1 MSAGSPLIV
10 TPTGQ
15 MPPLLTDADF
25 AAAAR
30 QLVCDVAAIHA
41 VSDVE
46 SAGGGFLEDGRPKI
60 LYESH
65 QFHHLTQ
72 GKWDASHPD
81 ISTPTWVRNYK
92 GGAAEYDRLEIAKA
106 LNEAAALESASW
118 GRYQIMGLNFRPA
131 GFESV
136 QDFVAAM
143 QASEANHLAAFVSY
157 LKAENIAKYLGLK
170 DWASFAFHYNGTA
183 YRANRYDTKLAE
195 KYAGEHLKYGG

>member
-15 MPPLLTDADF
+15 TPPLLTDGDF

-60 LYESH
+60 LFESH
-65 QFHHLTQ
+65 QFHVLTQ
-72 GKWDASHPD
+72 GKWDASHSD

-92 GGAAEYDRLEIAKA
+92 GGAGEYDRLEIAKA
-106 LNEAAALESASW
+106 LNEAAALEACSW
-118 GRYQIMGLNFRPA
+118 GRYQIMGGNFRA
-131 GFESV
+131 CGYDSV
-136 QDFVAAM
+136 QDYVAAM
-143 QASEANHLAAFVSY
+143 QQSEVNHLTAFVAY
-157 LKAENIAKYLGLK
+157 LKAENLAKYLAAH
-170 DWASFAFHYNGTA
+170 DWATFAFHYNGKQ
-183 YRANRYDTKLAE
+183 YRQNRYDTKLAD
-195 KYAGEHLKYGG
+195 KYAAEHAKNAS